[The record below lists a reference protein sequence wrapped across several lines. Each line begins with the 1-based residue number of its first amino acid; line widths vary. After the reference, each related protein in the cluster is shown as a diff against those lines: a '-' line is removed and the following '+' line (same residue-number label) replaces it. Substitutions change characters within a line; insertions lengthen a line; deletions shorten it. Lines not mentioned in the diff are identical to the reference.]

1 MNLTELIDVQ
11 CEIIKMQSELVK
23 KMYDEI
29 GQQNAFAE
37 EIKRIEA
44 LKRKVGGKWGKKIP
58 WIGFHSFYL
67 PYLPF

>member
-1 MNLTELIDVQ
+1 MTLQDIARKVVLDYATEIIDVQ

-23 KMYDEI
+23 KMCAEI

-44 LKRKVGGKWGKKIP
+44 LKRKVGAQ
-58 WIGFHSFYL
+58 
-67 PYLPF
+67 

>member
-1 MNLTELIDVQ
+1 MSSKKSRVLTMNLTEIIDVQ

-37 EIKRIEA
+37 EIKLIEA
-44 LKRKVGGKWGKKIP
+44 LKRKVGAQ
-58 WIGFHSFYL
+58 
-67 PYLPF
+67 